1 MNVYWYTSDV
11 AHICHEGAMCAGQR
25 ELQEHYV
32 DVEPPRDQNSFSQM
46 EKGKK
51 EEKLMNQCCLKA
63 AGIVCAL
70 VFIISAP
77 RERQLCF
84 HMVIDY

>member
-1 MNVYWYTSDV
+1 MK
-11 AHICHEGAMCAGQR
+11 ELCAGQR

-32 DVEPPRDQNSFSQM
+32 SVEPLRDQNSFSQK
-46 EKGKK
+46 EKEKKK
-51 EEKLMNQCCLKA
+51 EMLMNQCCLKA
-63 AGIVCAL
+63 AGIVHAL